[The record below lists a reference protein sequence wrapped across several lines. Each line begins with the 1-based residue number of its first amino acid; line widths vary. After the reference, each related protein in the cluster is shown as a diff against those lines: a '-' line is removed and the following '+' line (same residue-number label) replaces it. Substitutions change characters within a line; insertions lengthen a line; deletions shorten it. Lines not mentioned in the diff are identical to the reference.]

1 MALGEKSYIFFQYF
15 TGTENEIELNLVY
28 PKSATKYF
36 DLDGKSLKLI
46 QPLDRDA
53 DDLSSLQLSVRLKF
67 VVKFIKL
74 VD

>member
-1 MALGEKSYIFFQYF
+1 M
-15 TGTENEIELNLVY
+15 Y
-28 PKSATKYF
+28 PKSAKKYF
-36 DLDGKSLKLI
+36 DLDGKSLELI